1 MRTPF
6 FLLTLLYFLQFPLIT
21 RAQQSGSEQ
30 KDFPRL
36 TAVALSAAVPGLG
49 ITKLRNGGP
58 YWIIGVADYGCLVS
72 GVLLNVM
79 AISTY
84 DKYKHA
90 TTASDRDTYYNRAKS
105 LNHSGNIL
113 LYTAAGIWVADLII
127 TAVIPAKIQA
137 KISFGPG
144 YDPMAKRP
152 ILTYHYNFG
161 K

>member
-1 MRTPF
+1 MRTPV
-6 FLLTLLYFLQFPLIT
+6 FLLMLLLFLQFPVIT

-30 KDFPRL
+30 KDYPRL

-58 YWIIGVADYGCLVS
+58 YWIVGVADYGCLLS

-90 TTASDRDTYYNRAKS
+90 TTASNRDTYYDRAKS
-105 LNHSGNIL
+105 LNLSGNIL
-113 LYTAAGIWVADLII
+113 LYMAAGIWVADLII
-127 TAVIPAKIQA
+127 TAVIPAKSHT

-144 YDPMAKRP
+144 YDPLVKLPM
-152 ILTYHYNFG
+152 LTFNYSFG